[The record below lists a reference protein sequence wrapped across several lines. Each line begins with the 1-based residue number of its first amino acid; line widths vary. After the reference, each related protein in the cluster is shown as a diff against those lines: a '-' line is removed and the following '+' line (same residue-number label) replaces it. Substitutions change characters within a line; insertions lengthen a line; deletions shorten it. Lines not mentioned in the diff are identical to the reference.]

1 VPSDPPGDLQL
12 TPVNGQ
18 GRALHQWLTNFHL
31 LVIALDPYTNESAW
45 ILPTAARIIKTFEQ
59 SDSRVA
65 LLVAA
70 DDRDC
75 RRFLG
80 PMLDGVLTFA
90 DPDRAAVKAFG
101 FDRLPAIV
109 HLAMDG
115 TIVNA
120 AEGWQPLQWRKVTD
134 HLGKVLRWSAPV
146 MPSAKDPGPFEGS
159 PALATS

>member
-1 VPSDPPGDLQL
+1 VAKDPAGDLLL

-18 GRALHQWLTNFHL
+18 GRTVQQWLTTFHL

-59 SDSRVA
+59 SDCRVA

-80 PMLDGVLTFA
+80 PMTDEVLTFA
-90 DPDRAAVKAFG
+90 DPDRTAVKELG
-101 FDRLPAIV
+101 LERLPAIV

-115 TIVNA
+115 TIVNS
-120 AEGWQPLQWRKVTD
+120 AEGWQPLQWRNVTD
-134 HLGKVLRWSAPV
+134 HLGRILRWSAPTI
-146 MPSAKDPGPFEGS
+146 PTLKDPGPFEGS
-159 PALATS
+159 PALL

>member
-1 VPSDPPGDLQL
+1 VAKDPAGDLLL

-18 GRALHQWLTNFHL
+18 GRTVQQWLTTFHL

-59 SDSRVA
+59 SDCRVA

-80 PMLDGVLTFA
+80 PMTDEVLTFA
-90 DPDRAAVKAFG
+90 DPDRTAVKELG
-101 FDRLPAIV
+101 LERLPAIV

-115 TIVNA
+115 TIVNS
-120 AEGWQPLQWRKVTD
+120 AEGWQPLQWRNVTD
-134 HLGKVLRWSAPV
+134 HLGRVLRWSAPMIPTV
-146 MPSAKDPGPFEGS
+146 KDPGPFEGS
-159 PALATS
+159 PALA

>member
-1 VPSDPPGDLQL
+1 MAKDPSGDLLL

-18 GRALHQWLTNFHL
+18 GRTVQQWLTTFHL

-45 ILPTAARIIKTFEQ
+45 ILPTAQRIINTFEQ
-59 SDSRVA
+59 SDARVA

-80 PMLDGVLTFA
+80 PMLDEVLTFA
-90 DPDRAAVKAFG
+90 DPERAAVKDFG
-101 FDRLPAIV
+101 FERLPALV

-120 AEGWQPLQWRKVTD
+120 AEGWQPLQWRAVTD
-134 HLGKVLRWSAPV
+134 HLGRLLRWSAPV
-146 MPSAKDPGPFEGS
+146 IPTVKDPGPFEGS
-159 PALATS
+159 PALA

>member
-1 VPSDPPGDLQL
+1 MQ
-12 TPVNGQ
+12 
-18 GRALHQWLTNFHL
+18 QWLTTFHL

-45 ILPTAARIIKTFEQ
+45 ILPTASRIIRTFEQ
-59 SDSRVA
+59 ADCRVA

-80 PMLDGVLTFA
+80 PLTDEVLTFA
-90 DPDRAAVKAFG
+90 DPERAAVKALG

-115 TIVNA
+115 TIVNS

-134 HLGKVLRWSAPV
+134 QLGKVMRWSAPTL
-146 MPSAKDPGPFEGS
+146 PAPKDPGPFEGS
-159 PALATS
+159 PALI

>member
-1 VPSDPPGDLQL
+1 MAKDPSGDLVL
-12 TPVNGQ
+12 TPVNGK
-18 GRALHQWLTNFHL
+18 GRTVQQWLTTFHL

-59 SDSRVA
+59 SDARVA

-80 PMLDGVLTFA
+80 PMVDEVLTFA
-90 DPDRAAVKAFG
+90 DPDRTAIEDLG
-101 FDRLPAIV
+101 FEHLPAIV

-120 AEGWQPLQWRKVTD
+120 AEGWQPLQWRQVTD
-134 HLGKVLRWSAPV
+134 HLSRLLRWSAPTIPTV
-146 MPSAKDPGPFEGS
+146 KDPGPFEGS
-159 PALATS
+159 PALT